1 LHDALPICET
11 VRLGLAFFRFAF
23 QPSLVYQQ
31 EATEQR
37 IQERMA
43 EIRPTRGL
51 VRQNMTIVRRGDEV
65 TPAVY
70 EQLVSLEYAQR
81 DRSGEISVL
90 RTWIGK
96 TLLVLA
102 AFSIFFLYLYL
113 LRRQIYTDLRM
124 MVLITLVMGGTVL
137 GF

>member
-1 LHDALPICET
+1 
-11 VRLGLAFFRFAF
+11 
-23 QPSLVYQQ
+23 
-31 EATEQR
+31 
-37 IQERMA
+37 
-43 EIRPTRGL
+43 
-51 VRQNMTIVRRGDEV
+51 V

-137 GF
+137 GFWIVGQIVLLSDLAVPVGLASILITVIFDSRVGMFATVTLAAVG